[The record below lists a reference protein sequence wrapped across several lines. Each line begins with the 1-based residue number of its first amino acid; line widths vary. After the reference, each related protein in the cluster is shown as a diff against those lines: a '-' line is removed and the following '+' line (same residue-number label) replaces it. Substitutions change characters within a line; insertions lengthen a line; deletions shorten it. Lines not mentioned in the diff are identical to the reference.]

1 MFATQLKKAIR
12 EAKAFGLIG
21 KKPDPSGATY
31 IEERLRDA
39 ILALGEAEKRKKQQD
54 GLANLVSER
63 EKCFVRTVP
72 LGEDRE
78 GRRLWHFAGDEPRVW
93 VQEHSS
99 SEVCDPGMSEKCEE
113 DDVVGEREG
122 QDPDKFLGF
131 CRQEYFSDKG
141 RTGTP
146 KVTWTWYAGED
157 NLRQVL
163 KALNDKGRKEKS
175 LKENLREVRG
185 QNYEERSEELGIPF
199 AASRF
204 GVDSVPRSAA
214 VLARVWAR
222 FFLLT
227 RHFT

>member
-1 MFATQLKKAIR
+1 MQLKKAIR

-99 SEVCDPGMSEKCEE
+99 SEVCD
-113 DDVVGEREG
+113 
-122 QDPDKFLGF
+122 
-131 CRQEYFSDKG
+131 
-141 RTGTP
+141 
-146 KVTWTWYAGED
+146 
-157 NLRQVL
+157 
-163 KALNDKGRKEKS
+163 
-175 LKENLREVRG
+175 REVRG
-185 QNYEERSEELGIPF
+185 GRRRRGEGGPGPGQVSRLLQAGVLLGQGQDGDAQGHVDVVRGGGQPQAGSQGAER
-199 AASRF
+199 
-204 GVDSVPRSAA
+204 
-214 VLARVWAR
+214 
-222 FFLLT
+222 
-227 RHFT
+227 